1 MQKTI
6 TIDRDLINQFDVE
19 CDNLMKSMHVDPKHC
34 QRF

>member
-1 MQKTI
+1 MQKTT
-6 TIDRDLINQFDVE
+6 TIDRDLIDHFTVE

>member
-1 MQKTI
+1 MQKTT
-6 TIDRDLINQFDVE
+6 TIDRDLIDQFAVE

>member
-6 TIDRDLINQFDVE
+6 TIDRDLINQFAVE
-19 CDNLMKSMHVDPKHC
+19 CDNLTKSMHVDPKHY